1 MSMSLRKHRILVSL
15 SAFLIYETYW
25 QLLVISE
32 KLLSLSFD
40 QFPRT

>member
-1 MSMSLRKHRILVSL
+1 MSLRKHRILVSL
-15 SAFLIYETYW
+15 SAFLIDETYW

-32 KLLSLSFD
+32 KLLSLSFA